1 METQIVSCRT
11 IQLEVEK
18 ALRETGLQ
26 YPVSWVESGLHNYPE
41 KLRNKLQEILD
52 RISADRVLL
61 AMGFCGNSLAGLKTR
76 DFELVIPRADDCITL
91 MIGSPEERKRYERT
105 YFLSKG
111 WLQGERNIYEEYK
124 YTLHKY
130 GPKQGKAIFRMML
143 GHYMYLG
150 VLDTGV
156 CDFDELA
163 AQAGAIADELDLT
176 LRTIPAADRFLKE
189 LLTGPWPEERFCVVA
204 PNTAVG
210 GSILTL

>member
-1 METQIVSCRT
+1 METRVVSCRT

-18 ALRETGLQ
+18 ALRETGRN

-41 KLRNKLQEILD
+41 KLRDKLQETLD
-52 RISADRVLL
+52 RIAADRVLL
-61 AMGFCGNSLAGLKTR
+61 AMGFCGNALAGLETR
-76 DFELVIPRADDCITL
+76 DFELVFPRADDCITFL
-91 MIGSPEERKRYERT
+91 LGSPEERRRYERT

-124 YTLHKY
+124 YTLQKY
-130 GPKQGKAIFRMML
+130 GTEHGKAIFRMML
-143 GHYMYLG
+143 GHYKYLG

-156 CDFDELA
+156 CDFDALA
-163 AQAGAIADELDLT
+163 AQAGAIADELELT

-189 LLTGPWPEERFCVVA
+189 LLTGPWPEERFRIVA

-210 GSILTL
+210 GGLLTL